1 MAVLQHLKS
10 SSHSLRMQCKTILMD
25 RRVAITNPCD
35 TSVDIKCFVE
45 ILVALG
51 ETKLIMRNGFRHKM
65 WILISQ
71 CLASSVREGKAKHG
85 EERSRLPRTFA
96 PVSLT

>member
-1 MAVLQHLKS
+1 
-10 SSHSLRMQCKTILMD
+10 MQCKTILMD
-25 RRVAITNPCD
+25 RRVAITNPCN

-71 CLASSVREGKAKHG
+71 CLASSVREGKINKSKAWGG
-85 EERSRLPRTFA
+85 EKQAA
-96 PVSLT
+96 PHLCPSEPHLRETLG